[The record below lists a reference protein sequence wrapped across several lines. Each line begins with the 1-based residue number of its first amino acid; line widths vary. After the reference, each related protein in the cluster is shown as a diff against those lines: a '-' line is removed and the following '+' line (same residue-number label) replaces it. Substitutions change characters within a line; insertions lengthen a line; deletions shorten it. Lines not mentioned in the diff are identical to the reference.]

1 MHQQLQG
8 HILFGLCIWMGPKEN
23 VDIVMVGR
31 SEPVALTRKQSGEA
45 IDLVFEAEGLFLW
58 KIRFFSFIENNRHPC
73 PIYQIKDFRKRIYQ
87 RGFSAGNHKDAVI
100 PHEKTR
106 FRQEVGIEIIR

>member
-8 HILFGLCIWMGPKEN
+8 HILFGLCIGMGPKEN
-23 VDIVMVGR
+23 VDMVIVGR
-31 SEPVALTRKQSGEA
+31 SKPVALPRKQSCEA
-45 IDLVFEAEGLFLW
+45 IGLVFEAEGLFLW
-58 KIRFFSFIENNRHPC
+58 EIRFFSFIENNRYPC
-73 PIYQIKDFRKRIYQ
+73 PVYQIKDFRKSIYQ
-87 RGFSAGNHKDAVI
+87 RGFPAGDHKDAVI